1 MSDGLPRVLV
11 VDDERPILRFLSA
24 TLSGTYKI
32 IEASTGED
40 AIRVV
45 TTERP
50 ELIILDLGLPDIDG
64 VEVTRRL
71 REWTDTPIIVISV
84 REQEGDKIAALDAG
98 ADDYL
103 TKPFGAGELMARI
116 RVALRHSTPA
126 EADAVFNSD
135 NLTVDMARRVVSVA
149 GQEIVLTP
157 TEYDILRTLIQHAGK
172 VLTHRQ
178 LLRTVWG
185 NAYESETHLL
195 RVNVSNLRRKIE
207 RDPAK
212 PQHIITEPGVGYRL
226 KVDQG
231 E

>member
-1 MSDGLPRVLV
+1 MKEKQARILV

-24 TLSGTYKI
+24 SLSGQYEI
-32 IEASTGED
+32 VEAATGED
-40 AIRVV
+40 AIRAVA
-45 TTERP
+45 TERP
-50 ELIILDLGLPDIDG
+50 DLIILDLGLPDIDG

-71 REWTDTPIIVISV
+71 REWTQTPIIIVSV
-84 REQEGDKIAALDAG
+84 REQEGDKVAALDAG

-116 RVALRHSTPA
+116 RVALRRART
-126 EADAVFNSD
+126 EEQVVFSSD
-135 NLTVDMARRVVSVA
+135 NLVVDLARRIVSVE
-149 GQEIVLTP
+149 GKEIILTP
-157 TEYDILRTLIQHAGK
+157 IEYDILCALIQHAGK

-226 KVDQG
+226 RAEQ
-231 E
+231 